1 MRRNLSNS
9 HMFYAYHM
17 RSAFLVFEQA
27 LREML
32 KDRDVTPESFYV
44 LRCDWTPEETAFDD
58 IRAHAIL
65 SKEEAIQS
73 VNTLIAKGYL
83 VKGAADGFYALSPQG
98 RTLRTQLLEA
108 YHEYI
113 SKATE
118 GLSEK
123 TIETA
128 LSSLL
133 KVQNNLQLT

>member
-1 MRRNLSNS
+1 MKRNLSNS
-9 HMFYAYHM
+9 HMFYAYHI

-27 LREML
+27 LLKML
-32 KDRDVTPESFYV
+32 NERDLTLENFYIIQ
-44 LRCDWTPEETAFDD
+44 CDWSSEESAFDD

-65 SKEEAIQS
+65 SKEEAMQS
-73 VNTLIAKGYL
+73 VNDLIAKGYL
-83 VKGAADGFYALSPQG
+83 VNGTKDDFYALSPQG
-98 RTLRTQLLEA
+98 IILRTQLLEA
-108 YHEYI
+108 HHACI

-133 KVQNNLQLT
+133 RVQNNLQLT